1 MCIRKNKIKMAL
13 CFILLLFVCSCGANK
28 QSPSNN
34 PSEDKEQTEIVQAD
48 SPKEAEPVV
57 QPEAIPPA
65 NATEPEEK
73 PEEEPEER
81 PIEPV
86 LTVWPDADTAAI
98 EAYRAIL
105 QENATFVSATRG
117 EYFDI
122 TRLKEMMAP
131 YVDYPVEADSFSI
144 VDLDHDGTPELV
156 LSVPI
161 GADNFSLILRYEDSI
176 VYSFSFSGRACN
188 QLRKNGTFWA
198 SGGAN
203 ESGICSITF
212 SKEDYTIDKF
222 TYCTIPDYSVVEVKH
237 FVDHKEVS
245 ETEWDLAT
253 DEWGE
258 VPYADWYE
266 CVDEDID
273 AVFSLDVHDT

>member
-1 MCIRKNKIKMAL
+1 MYNKIKISFCIIA
-13 CFILLLFVCSCGANK
+13 LLFVCSCGANK

-34 PSEDKEQTEIVQAD
+34 PPEDKEQTETVQAD
-48 SPKEAEPVV
+48 SHVEAESVV

-65 NATEPEEK
+65 NATE

-105 QENATFVSATRG
+105 QENAPFVDTLDG

-122 TRLKEMMAP
+122 TRLKEMTAP
-131 YVDYPVEADSFSI
+131 YVDYPVEADSFSL
-144 VDLDHDGTPELV
+144 VDLDHDGTPELI
-156 LSVPI
+156 LAVPI
-161 GADNFSLILRYEDSI
+161 GADTFSLILRYEDSI

-198 SGGAN
+198 SSGAN

-212 SKEDYTIDKF
+212 SKEQCTVDKF
-222 TYCTIPDYSVVEVKH
+222 TYCTMQDYDVKY
-237 FVDHKEVS
+237 FVDHQEVS
-245 ETEWDLAT
+245 EAEHSLAV
-253 DEWGE
+253 DEWRE
-258 VPYADWYE
+258 VPYADRYE

-273 AVFSLDVHDT
+273 TVFTIDAGQGT

>member
-1 MCIRKNKIKMAL
+1 MYNKIKISFCIIA
-13 CFILLLFVCSCGANK
+13 LLFVCSCGASK

-34 PSEDKEQTEIVQAD
+34 PPEDKEQTETVQAD
-48 SPKEAEPVV
+48 SHEEAEPVV

-65 NATEPEEK
+65 NATE

-131 YVDYPVEADSFSI
+131 YVDYPVEADSFYL
-144 VDLDHDGTPELV
+144 VDLDHDGTPELI

-161 GADNFSLILRYEDSI
+161 GATGSSLVLRYEDSI
-176 VYSFSFSGRACN
+176 VYSFDFSERAFSD
-188 QLRKNGTFWA
+188 LRKDGTFWTS
-198 SGGAN
+198 SGAA

-212 SKEDYTIDKF
+212 SKEQCTVDKF
-222 TYCTIPDYSVVEVKH
+222 TYCTIPDLAVGEVKYY
-237 FVDHKEVS
+237 VDHKEVS
-245 ETEWDLAT
+245 ESEWDLAA
-253 DEWGE
+253 DEWKE
-258 VPYADWYE
+258 LPYADWYE

-273 AVFSLDVHDT
+273 AVFTIDAGQGT

>member
-122 TRLKEMMAP
+122 TRLKEMTAP

-198 SGGAN
+198 SGGAA

-212 SKEDYTIDKF
+212 SKDQCTVDKF
-222 TYCTIPDYSVVEVKH
+222 TYCTMPDYDVKY

-245 ETEWDLAT
+245 EAEWDLAT
-253 DEWGE
+253 DEWQKL
-258 VPYADWYE
+258 PYLDWYE

-273 AVFSLDVHDT
+273 AVFTIDAEQSA

>member
-1 MCIRKNKIKMAL
+1 MYNKIKISFCIIA
-13 CFILLLFVCSCGANK
+13 LLFVCSCGANK

-34 PSEDKEQTEIVQAD
+34 PPEDKEQTETVQAD
-48 SPKEAEPVV
+48 SHEEAEPVV

-65 NATEPEEK
+65 NATE

-105 QENATFVSATRG
+105 QENAPFVDTLDG

-122 TRLKEMMAP
+122 TRLKEMTAP
-131 YVDYPVEADSFSI
+131 YVDYPVEADSFSL
-144 VDLDHDGTPELV
+144 VDLDHDGTPELI
-156 LSVPI
+156 LAVPI
-161 GADNFSLILRYEDSI
+161 GADTFRLILRYEDSI

-198 SGGAN
+198 SSGAN

-212 SKEDYTIDKF
+212 SKEQCTVDKF
-222 TYCTIPDYSVVEVKH
+222 TYCTIPDLAVGEVTF
-237 FVDHKEVS
+237 FVDHKEAS
-245 ETEWDLAT
+245 EAEHDLAI
-253 DEWGE
+253 DEWKE
-258 VPYADWYE
+258 LPYADWYE
-266 CVDEDID
+266 CADENID
-273 AVFSLDVHDT
+273 ALFTIDAEQGA